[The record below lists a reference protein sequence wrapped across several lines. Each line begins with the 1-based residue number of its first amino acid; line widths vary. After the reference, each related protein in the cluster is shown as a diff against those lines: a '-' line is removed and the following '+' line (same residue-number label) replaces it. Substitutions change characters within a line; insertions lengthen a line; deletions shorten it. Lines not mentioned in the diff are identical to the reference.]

1 MDQNALAN
9 LWATRN
15 GRTNQRMTYRDLAR
29 TMRYHYKKSKG
40 QELQAVNRY
49 SKAKFSLCF
58 ILLHTW
64 TFIFLTVKA

>member
-1 MDQNALAN
+1 MDQNTLAN

-49 SKAKFSLCF
+49 CKANVFDN
-58 ILLHTW
+58 
-64 TFIFLTVKA
+64 

>member
-49 SKAKFSLCF
+49 SKTKFSICF
-58 ILLHTW
+58 ILSHMYLDIH
-64 TFIFLTVKA
+64 IFDN

>member
-1 MDQNALAN
+1 MDQNTLAN

-40 QELQAVNRY
+40 QELKAVNR
-49 SKAKFSLCF
+49 
-58 ILLHTW
+58 
-64 TFIFLTVKA
+64 

>member
-1 MDQNALAN
+1 MDQNALTN

-40 QELQAVNRY
+40 QELQAVNR
-49 SKAKFSLCF
+49 
-58 ILLHTW
+58 
-64 TFIFLTVKA
+64 

>member
-1 MDQNALAN
+1 MDQNTLAN

-49 SKAKFSLCF
+49 CKAKFSLHF
-58 ILLHTW
+58 ILMDTH
-64 TFIFLTVKA
+64 IFDN

>member
-1 MDQNALAN
+1 MDRNALTN

-49 SKAKFSLCF
+49 SNT
-58 ILLHTW
+58 LLGSGSEWQT
-64 TFIFLTVKA
+64 TRRRF